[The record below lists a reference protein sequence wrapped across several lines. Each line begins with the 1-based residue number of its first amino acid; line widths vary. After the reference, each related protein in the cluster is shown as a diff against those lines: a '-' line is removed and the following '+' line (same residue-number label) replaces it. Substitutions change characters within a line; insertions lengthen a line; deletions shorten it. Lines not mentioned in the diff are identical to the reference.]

1 MSQPDPKGPDQ
12 GSTGAPGGLDV
23 GDVQAALAGVS
34 SAALDDA
41 KRAAAGASDRIRTG
55 LDARSTDAGDRLAQ
69 VAGDLGAVA
78 DGLAERGS
86 AQPAKLAAEA
96 AQQSR
101 RLGTYLKQSDADRL
115 LADAEDLMRRQPAAV
130 AAGAALAGFAAAAR
144 FLKASAHRPLCAAGG
159 PGRRSGLGRKTI
171 QPGGFAPTDPA
182 PVAGSGVA
190 PTVERGLSTS
200 EPGQGSSRRS
210 PNCCSAC
217 QMNMACSRGRS

>member
-1 MSQPDPKGPDQ
+1 MSQPDPKGPPDRGSIGAQ
-12 GSTGAPGGLDV
+12 GGVDV

-41 KRAAAGASDRIRTG
+41 KRAAAGASDRIRTE
-55 LDARSTDAGDRLAQ
+55 LNARSTDAGDRLAQ

-130 AAGAALAGFAAAAR
+130 AAGAALAGFVAAR
-144 FLKASAHRPLCAAGG
+144 FLKASAHPPLCAAGG
-159 PGRRSGLGRKTI
+159 PTPIGPRAFPRSSPAVSIRPIPPPWRDRVWRRRSSGNEHVRTR
-171 QPGGFAPTDPA
+171 PRAAVARRTAAA
-182 PVAGSGVA
+182 PV
-190 PTVERGLSTS
+190 R
-200 EPGQGSSRRS
+200 
-210 PNCCSAC
+210 
-217 QMNMACSRGRS
+217 